1 LFSEKV
7 FLLPYTFCGWSAR
20 GETVFLRSEAPGGQ
34 PGPIA
39 KKKQGAENFSAPC
52 PMLGQDG
59 VGPDTI
65 FSGF

>member
-1 LFSEKV
+1 MTLKNWLKISGNQI
-7 FLLPYTFCGWSAR
+7 YFCR
-20 GETVFLRSEAPGGQ
+20 GRVER
-34 PGPIA
+34 